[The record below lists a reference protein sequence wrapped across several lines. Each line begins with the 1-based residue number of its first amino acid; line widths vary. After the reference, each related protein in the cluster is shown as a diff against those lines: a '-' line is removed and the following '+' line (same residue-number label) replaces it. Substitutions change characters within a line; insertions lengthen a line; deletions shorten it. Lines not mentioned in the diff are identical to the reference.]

1 MSIST
6 KLSAP
11 EAQIEQLSWTRD
23 DIEQR
28 LLFRGGRFTRV
39 NSWCSFVI
47 AVLMTLAFYGLL
59 YPFQDNWIA
68 GSFFFVRNRE
78 TPACIVFLSWWSAAI
93 LAIKWSKL
101 RLQRRSLVV
110 SVVPDDPEFVLTPQ
124 NVDEVFH
131 RMHERVDDPQ
141 QFVVFHRI
149 TTALSNLRNLG
160 RVTDVGEI
168 LRAQGET
175 DESAMETSY
184 SLLQGFVWAIPVL
197 GFIGTVEGLSVA
209 IGGFGAVLSSSS
221 DFEQIKNSLRGVTGG
236 LSTAFETTLQG
247 LVAALVIQLTQTGL
261 KKSEEEFL
269 DACSEYCSKHVV
281 SRLRLMPFELRE
293 DN

>member
-1 MSIST
+1 MPPTTETS
-6 KLSAP
+6 P
-11 EAQIEQLSWTRD
+11 EQLSWARD

-28 LLFRGGRFTRV
+28 LMFRGGRFTRV
-39 NSWCSFVI
+39 NSWCAFTL
-47 AVLMTLAFYGLL
+47 AVLMTGLFYGIL
-59 YPFQDNWIA
+59 YPLQTNWIA
-68 GSFFFVRNRE
+68 GSFFFYRNRE
-78 TPACIVFLSWWSAAI
+78 TPACIVFLSFWSIAI
-93 LAIKWSKL
+93 LALKWSKL
-101 RLQRRSLVV
+101 KLQRRALQMSI
-110 SVVPDDPEFVLTPQ
+110 VPNDPEFVLTPQ
-124 NVDEVFH
+124 TVDEVFQ
-131 RMHERVDDPQ
+131 RMHECVDEPR

-209 IGGFGAVLSSSS
+209 IGGFGNVLASSS
-221 DFEQIKNSLRGVTGG
+221 DFEQIKTALQGVTQG
-236 LSTAFETTLQG
+236 LSTAFETTLHG
-247 LVAALVIQLTQTGL
+247 LVAALAIQLIQTGL

-269 DACSEYCSKHVV
+269 DACSEYCSKQIT
-281 SRLRLMPFELRE
+281 SRLRLMPFEMRG
-293 DN
+293 DD